1 MAKETAHRGS
11 ELRELGWSI
20 EDIAR
25 YTELWEYRQRWG
37 AMNLERDDRLFLRQA
52 EALLPEIPSGR
63 AAARKTMKEK
73 SYYRWLAFYRDAM
86 RAAEAAMGCSRDE
99 RGSWL
104 ILMEE
109 ELRILDYYEPL
120 LGLPDI
126 LKARA
131 LIQLRETLAQNSI
144 ILISDGAGRLEQFN
158 FSSPLEKLKLHENT
172 SWKPLRRSDLHDV
185 DEYPVLK
192 DNAVLSFREE
202 ARQTLIPQIRNTFP
216 SLVNSSRPEPASSWN
231 PL

>member
-1 MAKETAHRGS
+1 
-11 ELRELGWSI
+11 
-20 EDIAR
+20 
-25 YTELWEYRQRWG
+25 
-37 AMNLERDDRLFLRQA
+37 
-52 EALLPEIPSGR
+52 
-63 AAARKTMKEK
+63 MKEK

-86 RAAEAAMGCSRDE
+86 QAAEATMDCSRDE

-131 LIQLRETLAQNSI
+131 LMQLRETLAQKSI
-144 ILISDGAGRLEQFN
+144 ILISDGAGRLERFN
-158 FSSPLEKLKLHENT
+158 FSAPLEKLKLHENT

-202 ARQTLIPQIRNTFP
+202 VRQTLIPQIRTTFP